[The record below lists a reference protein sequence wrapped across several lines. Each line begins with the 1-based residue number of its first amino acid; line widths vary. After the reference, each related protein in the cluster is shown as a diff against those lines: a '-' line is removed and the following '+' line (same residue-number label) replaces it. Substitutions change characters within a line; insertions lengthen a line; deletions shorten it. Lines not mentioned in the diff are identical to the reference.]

1 MCKWVKRGLSEPI
14 TVIDHL
20 LLFRERLF
28 QLADRI
34 LEGSKL
40 GLFHECGS
48 SLLMNGSLV
57 LLLALLLLLA
67 LVQIFVRRL
76 VQHTA
81 RQPPVVLFN
90 YVDRDPITLV
100 DIITRIIHLLLRNS
114 RDMKKSVLLGS
125 NVDEASV
132 RSNIRDTT
140 IDFHAN
146 LDIIKRSALLPGASE
161 ADAHF
166 TLGVVDAGYS
176 RVLYVVADSQ
186 DLRNVL
192 HFVVLNLGLVEERV
206 SGLLGLAVILGTDLI
221 TSFDEGTKLCDA
233 ANDAIDLG
241 TELERRQ
248 GLELRPRI
256 ALLLLVVGTG
266 GGRIL
271 LRLVGGL
278 VGGSSSFGR
287 SIDFALWPS
296 FLVGLVG
303 IVALVLARLGRRS
316 REFPHLDLN
325 SRYRLGMKRNAA
337 RRLDRGKLGL
347 GCCHRKR

>member
-1 MCKWVKRGLSEPI
+1 MYVQIGQARLVR
-14 TVIDHL
+14 TDHHIERL
-20 LLFRERLF
+20 LLPRERLF

-34 LEGSKL
+34 LEGNKL
-40 GLFHECGS
+40 ALFHECGS

-81 RQPPVVLFN
+81 RQPPVILFN

-100 DIITRIIHLLLRNS
+100 HIITRIIHLLLRNS

-132 RSNIRDTT
+132 RSYIRDTT
-140 IDFHAN
+140 IQFHAN
-146 LDIIKRSALLPGASE
+146 LDIIKRSALRPGAPE

-186 DLRNVL
+186 DLRHVL
-192 HFVVLNLGLVEERV
+192 HFVVLNLGLVKEGI

-221 TSFDEGTKLCDA
+221 TSFDEGTKLRDA
-233 ANDAIDLG
+233 ANDAINLG

-256 ALLLLVVGTG
+256 ALLLVVGTG
-266 GGRIL
+266 GGRFF
-271 LRLVGGL
+271 LRLIGGL

-303 IVALVLARLGRRS
+303 IVAFVLARL
-316 REFPHLDLN
+316 
-325 SRYRLGMKRNAA
+325 
-337 RRLDRGKLGL
+337 
-347 GCCHRKR
+347 